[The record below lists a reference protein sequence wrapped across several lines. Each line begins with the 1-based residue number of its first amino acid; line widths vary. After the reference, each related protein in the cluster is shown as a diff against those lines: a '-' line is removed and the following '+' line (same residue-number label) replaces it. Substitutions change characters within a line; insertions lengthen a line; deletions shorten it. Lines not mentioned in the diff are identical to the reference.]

1 MSAKIMN
8 GTALAAQLKE
18 EIACE
23 VKSLDIMPGLA
34 VILVGDSQAARV
46 YADGKKRDC
55 HQCGFYHEEHILPA
69 ETTDDEM
76 IALIEWLN
84 RDEKIH
90 GILIEMPLPKHLNQ
104 GRILSAIAMEKDV
117 DCLNPASLGNVLMGG
132 EGFPPC
138 TPAAVMEM
146 LKRFEIP
153 LEGKHCV
160 VVGRSNIVGKPL
172 AMLLM
177 GENASVT
184 ICHSK
189 SEHPDQLCAS
199 ADIVLSAV
207 GREGLI
213 GGHMVR
219 EGAVAIDI
227 AMNRNAE
234 GKLCGDMIFDE
245 VAEKA
250 SYITPVPGGVGPMTR
265 VMVLKHL
272 LESAKK

>member
-1 MSAKIMN
+1 MSAIIMN

-23 VKSLDIMPGLA
+23 AKSLDIKPGLA

-55 HQCGFYHEEHILPA
+55 DQCGFYHEEHILP
-69 ETTDDEM
+69 ENISEQ
-76 IALIEWLN
+76 ALISLIDGLN
-84 RDEKIH
+84 QNEKIH
-90 GILIEMPLPKHLNQ
+90 GILVEMPLPKHLNQ
-104 GRILSAIAMEKDV
+104 ERVLSAIALNKDV
-117 DCLNPASLGNVLMGG
+117 DCLNPASLGQVLMSGQ
-132 EGFPPC
+132 GFPPC

-189 SEHPDQLCAS
+189 SENPDQICAS

-207 GREGLI
+207 GRVGLV
-213 GGHMVR
+213 GGNMVR

-227 AMNRNAE
+227 AMNRNSE